1 MLLGLVIVPF
11 FVNFLVRTI
20 GWLILLSPNGP
31 VSSLLQRWGIRSEPL
46 HLLQTRSAV
55 QLGVVYN
62 YLALMI
68 LPLFVALDR
77 LDPAMRE
84 ASKDLGASRWKTF
97 RQVTLPLA
105 APGIVAGLLLV
116 FIPLTGD
123 YITALVLGGAKGNM
137 AGVMVASRVH
147 RGAELGARSRA
158 GGHPDRPD
166 HGNGRRLRVDR
177 SPRSDDRA
185 SEPEDHA
192 PRGGGGDCMSTV
204 RVARPRRQRDGA
216 SLALRVW
223 AIVVY
228 VFLFLPIL
236 VIVIYSFNNGRS
248 MLTWSGIGLDGYR
261 TGITDPTI
269 QDAVRTSIVAAAG
282 TALIATVLGSLA
294 GIALARRKGKW
305 TVLFLALVF
314 LILVTPEIVDA
325 IALLI
330 WYVRLGGPFGPN
342 MRIPGVSYG
351 MIRLWVGHSLF
362 ATAVVTLIVR
372 ARLLG
377 LEETLEEAA
386 ADLYATPWRR
396 FRQITLPLM
405 LPAVLAGAF
414 LSFSFSLDDTIISS
428 FVSVAGASPWP
439 VYVFSAVRNVLRP
452 QIASVSTLLLL
463 LTLFAIGCVAI
474 VLRRGGQSGEEVAKT
489 MTVGG

>member
-1 MLLGLVIVPF
+1 MLGLVIVPF

-20 GWLILLSPNGP
+20 GWLILLAPSGP
-31 VSSLLQRWGIRSEPL
+31 VSTLLQKWGLRSEPL
-46 HLLQTRSAV
+46 QLLQTRGAV

-68 LPLFVALDR
+68 FPLFVTLDR

-105 APGIVAGLLLV
+105 APGIVAGLTPGV
-116 FIPLTGD
+116 HP
-123 YITALVLGGAKGNM
+123 ALRRLHHRPGAGRGEGKHGGR
-137 AGVMVASRVH
+137 AGREPVQY
-147 RGAELGARSRA
+147 GAELGSRLGA
-158 GGHPDRPD
+158 GGHPDRHD
-166 HGNGRRLRVDR
+166 LGNGGRVRRAGYRHPVDR
-177 SPRSDDRA
+177 PGT
-185 SEPEDHA
+185 PEDHA
-192 PRGGGGDCMSTV
+192 PARCGVGCVSAVKVVPIKHRRD
-204 RVARPRRQRDGA
+204 RV
-216 SLALRVW
+216 SVALRVW
-223 AIVVY
+223 GVVVY

-248 MLTWSGIGLDGYR
+248 ILTFDGVGLDGYR

-269 QDAVRTSIVAAAG
+269 QDAVKTSIVVAIG

-294 GIALARRKGKW
+294 GIALARRKGRWKI
-305 TVLFLALVF
+305 LFMALLF
-314 LILVTPEIVDA
+314 LILVTPEVVVA

-330 WYVRLGGPFGPN
+330 WFVRIGGPFGPGTT
-342 MRIPGVSYG
+342 IPGVSFG
-351 MIRLWVGHSLF
+351 ILRLWVGHSLF
-362 ATAVVTLIVR
+362 ATAVVALIVR
-372 ARLLG
+372 ARLAG
-377 LEETLEEAA
+377 LDEALEEAA

-405 LPAVLAGAF
+405 LPAVLAGAL

-439 VYVFSAVRNVLRP
+439 VYVFSAVRNALRP
-452 QIASVSTLLLL
+452 QVASVSTLLLL
-463 LTLFAIGCVAI
+463 LTLVAIACVAI
-474 VLRRGGQSGEEVAKT
+474 VLRRGGQSTEDVAKT
-489 MTVGG
+489 ITVGG